1 MAGMSK
7 ILAIYIKLLIYKSL
21 NFVILNFMK
30 KYLKYLLLALTFI
43 QSVRFAFAD
52 TVQTDSLQSIPLSLT
67 QVWEKAEANSKAV
80 QMKELH
86 LQSSTE
92 GIKDAKA
99 DRLPEINAEG
109 EYARVTNMPVY
120 ENGLFHTP
128 EQFPVLHTYYKVG
141 GDAYLNLYNGGKTNL
156 EIDARKS
163 ENKIAAEQKMLTISE
178 IKLRAA
184 AYYLDMQ
191 RSLVFKDLLLKD
203 IAAQEKQLLQIKT
216 LQQNGVILKSDV
228 LRAELKLSRQ
238 KLSLVTLNNDLA
250 IANQKLNILIGL
262 PDGQQVNPVQ
272 VLSLDSIGGRA
283 YRDYLADAGSS
294 AYQIKISEQETDLS
308 MLRLKNVK
316 ANVSPKVG
324 LFAEYSYSYPQILF
338 YPYSGNLYGLGFYGV
353 KASFSISS
361 FYHNTHKAKIAK
373 LDYESQ
379 EIEHSQTEDNV
390 RQQVNEAYLRFKE
403 DLNRVEVS
411 KTNIKQATE
420 NRRIVA
426 NTYFNQTSL
435 ITDLLDADTQLLQ
448 TRFDLAAAQIAAQLQ
463 YYQLQNIT
471 GKL

>member
-1 MAGMSK
+1 M
-7 ILAIYIKLLIYKSL
+7 KS
-21 NFVILNFMK
+21 
-30 KYLKYLLLALTFI
+30 YLKYLLLSLTFT
-43 QSVRFAFAD
+43 QSFYGAYA
-52 TVQTDSLQSIPLSLT
+52 VQVQQDSAAKMPLTLI
-67 QVWEKAEANSKAV
+67 QVWEKAETNSKAV

-86 LQSSTE
+86 LQGSAE

-99 DRLPEINAEG
+99 ERLPEINAEG

-120 ENGLFHTP
+120 ENGLLHVP

-141 GDAYLNLYNGGKTNL
+141 GDAYLNLYNGGKTNI
-156 EIDARKS
+156 EIEARKS
-163 ENKIAAEQKMLTISE
+163 ENTIASEQKKLTVSE

-191 RSLVFKDLLLKD
+191 RTLIFKDLLLKD
-203 IAAQEKQLLQIKT
+203 IAAQEKQLLQIQT
-216 LQQNGVILKSDV
+216 LQKNGVVLKSDI

-238 KLSLVTLNNDLA
+238 KLSMVTLNNDLA

-262 PDGQQVNPVQ
+262 PDEQQVDPVG
-272 VLSLDSIGGRA
+272 LFNIDSLITKS
-283 YRDYLADAGSS
+283 YNDYLVDAGSN
-294 AYQIKISEQETDLS
+294 AYQLKISEQETE
-308 MLRLKNVK
+308 LRKLQLKNVK

-324 LFAEYSYSYPQILF
+324 LFAEYSYNYPQILF
-338 YPYSGNLYGLGFYGV
+338 YPYSPYVYGIGFYGV
-353 KASFSISS
+353 KASFAISS
-361 FYHNTHKAKIAK
+361 FYHNYHKAKIAK

-379 EIEHSQTEDNV
+379 EIEHLQTQDNI
-390 RQQVNEAYLRFKE
+390 RAQVNEAYLRLKE

-420 NRRIVA
+420 NRRIVN

-448 TRFDLAAAQIAAQLQ
+448 TPF
-463 YYQLQNIT
+463 
-471 GKL
+471 